1 MPAHVPG
8 SLLDAAPAGL
18 VLVPLLAAAVLF
30 FSQRAKGAILVA
42 VVSAILLSSAGITL
56 RVLTAGPLR
65 LWAGGWQAPLGI
77 GLRADGLSALMLL
90 VTALTGAIVSA
101 YGAGW
106 FRREARRAGD
116 RFFWPLWLFLWAA
129 LNALYLSAD
138 LFNLYIALELIGLA
152 SVALVALSGGAEA
165 LIAGMR
171 YLLVSLLGS
180 LSYLLGVAL
189 LYGAYGVLDIQAL
202 GALTSPGA
210 LDWAAMTL
218 MAVGLLAKAALFPLH
233 FWLPSAH
240 ASAPAPVSAILS
252 GLVVKAPFYLLLR
265 LWFTA
270 FPGLPSEATGQLL
283 GVLGACAV
291 LWGSLLALLQP
302 RLKMLIAYS
311 TVAQVGYLFFLF
323 PLVTSASPA
332 AGVLAVDASLCQLAS
347 HAFAKAAMFLAA
359 GNVMLAVGSDRIED
373 MGGVVRH
380 LPLTFFAFGLAGV
393 SIMGLP
399 LSGGYVAKWLL
410 LNASLESGR
419 WGWAA
424 VAIAGSLMAAG
435 YVFRIWMHG
444 FGQPR
449 PCAALLAVPRGMQI
463 SALALSLL
471 ALAMGISS
479 EPLIRLLHAGGAFG

>member
-8 SLLDAAPAGL
+8 HFLDAAPLGL

-30 FSQRAKGAILVA
+30 LSQRAKAAILVS
-42 VVSAILLSSAGITL
+42 VVSAILLSSAGL
-56 RVLTAGPLR
+56 ALHVLAVGPMRHRAGA
-65 LWAGGWQAPLGI
+65 WEAPLGI
-77 GLRADGLSALMLL
+77 GLRADGLSALMLI
-90 VTALTGAIVSA
+90 VTALTGAVVSV

-106 FRREARRAGD
+106 FRREARRAEG

-138 LFNLYIALELIGLA
+138 LFNLYVALELIGLA

-189 LYGAYGVLDIQAL
+189 LYGAHGVLDIQAL

-291 LWGSLLALLQP
+291 LWGSLHALLQP

-332 AGVLAVDASLCQLAS
+332 AGALAVDASLCQLAS

-410 LNASLESGR
+410 LNASLESGQ

-444 FGQPR
+444 FGQPQ
-449 PCAALLAVPRGMQI
+449 PCAELLPVPRGIQL

-479 EPLIRLLHAGGAFG
+479 EPLIRVLHAGGAFG